1 MEILQVIIEKENTE
15 KKIKHCTENHRA
27 TVVIYSAPI
36 EEIENRIVIW
46 NREKEVNNAEQEE
59 RRIQRRLEEERR
71 ILEVQIDED

>member
-1 MEILQVIIEKENTE
+1 M
-15 KKIKHCTENHRA
+15 
-27 TVVIYSAPI
+27 IYSAPI

-46 NREKEVNNAEQEE
+46 NREKEVNNPEQEE